1 MNSGLRSTKRL
12 LHVQVRVGTGQE
24 LYGVSLSWRRCLLF
38 VLTLKGYSILWLF
51 YSLLRIIRLFFNTRV
66 GLKTYGIR
74 WAVVICIKV
83 NLLRSRICL
92 FNNWSFLSLILRWRR
107 FFSQRTFFIFLLL
120 IFLAF
125 LGLSQIILDLI
136 VVAATTFIAHL
147 KINEFLTIK

>member
-1 MNSGLRSTKRL
+1 MNNGLRSTQRF
-12 LHVQVRVGTGQE
+12 LHIQILVGTGQE

-38 VLTLKGYSILWLF
+38 VLTLKGDGILWLF

-74 WAVVICIKV
+74 WAVVVCIKV
-83 NLLRSRICL
+83 NLLRVRICL
-92 FNNWSFLSLILRWRR
+92 FNNWSFLRWRR
-107 FFSQRTFFIFLLL
+107 FFSQSTFFIFLLL

-147 KINEFLTIK
+147 KINEFLRIK